1 MTRSA
6 KKGLKHFCAEKYFMF
21 VTHFPTG
28 SSYLQQVLT
37 NEGCRA
43 SGAKVLFS
51 FFSCGNIIV
60 SYIDDSYDCWIV
72 PSATIGFETE

>member
-6 KKGLKHFCAEKYFMF
+6 KKGLKNFCAEKYFMF

-28 SSYLQQVLT
+28 PSYLQQVLT
-37 NEGCRA
+37 NEACRA

-51 FFSCGNIIV
+51 FFFLWKYYCELLLMTPMIV
-60 SYIDDSYDCWIV
+60 GLFQV
-72 PSATIGFETE
+72 LQ